1 MMKTFFLCALGCPR
15 RGIDS
20 QKIYNYLESNG
31 YSFTEDYR
39 HANLIVISTCAFV
52 KDRENQS
59 IQALNYYRDNR
70 HNNSKIVVA
79 GCLSKI
85 SPDMIK
91 VYKDIDFLSPREL
104 DNFDDLIGADIKF
117 RDIPEPNKIYS
128 HPLFSEFSA
137 ISTKET
143 KTRFNVRLDSDYD
156 RDDLFTVR
164 LARGCLGNC
173 SYCAIKFAAGTLES
187 KPIGEIL
194 LEFKKGL
201 SQGHR
206 LFTLIAGD
214 TGCYGIDIGTSVVE
228 LLTDIFK
235 IDGAYKLIIKEFNAQ
250 WLIKY
255 HSELETLLTSNYGK
269 IDYIIIPVQSASDKI
284 LRLMQRPYKI
294 ENVKRCLRNLKNK
307 IPQLKITTHIMAGF
321 PGETEEDFQTSVD
334 FIREFAFPYVDIYGY
349 EDRPRTQAS
358 KLEGKIP
365 QEVIDQRIKK
375 LRKAQEDI
383 LVKNAIANK
392 ALRPLVT

>member
-20 QKIYNYLESNG
+20 QKIFNYLASNG
-31 YSFTEDYR
+31 YSFSEDYR

-70 HNNSKIVVA
+70 HDNSKIVVA

-91 VYKDIDFLSPREL
+91 DYKDIDFLSPREL
-104 DNFDDLIGADIKF
+104 DHFDDLIGADIKF
-117 RDIPEPNKIYS
+117 RDIPEPNKIYN
-128 HPLFSEFSA
+128 HPLLYDFAATEPQRM
-137 ISTKET
+137 KP
-143 KTRFNVRLDSDYD
+143 KLNVRLDSAYD
-156 RDDLFTVR
+156 RDDLFTIR

-194 LEFKKGL
+194 LEFKEGL

-214 TGCYGIDIGTSVVE
+214 TGCYGIDIGTSAVA
-228 LLTDIFK
+228 LLEEIFK
-235 IDGAYKLIIKEFNAQ
+235 VDGAYKLIIKEFNAQ

-255 HSELETLLTSNYGK
+255 QCELETLLTTNFDK
-269 IDYIIIPVQSASDKI
+269 IDYIIVPVQSASDKI

-294 ENVKRCLRNLKNK
+294 ENVKSCLRSLKNN
-307 IPQLKITTHIMAGF
+307 IPKLNITTHIMAGF
-321 PGETEEDFQTSVD
+321 PGETEKDFQKSVD

-358 KLEGKIP
+358 KLKGKIP
-365 QEVIDQRIKK
+365 QEVIDRRIKK

-383 LVKNAIANK
+383 LAKST
-392 ALRPLVT
+392 RSH

>member
-1 MMKTFFLCALGCPR
+1 M
-15 RGIDS
+15 
-20 QKIYNYLESNG
+20 
-31 YSFTEDYR
+31 
-39 HANLIVISTCAFV
+39 
-52 KDRENQS
+52 
-59 IQALNYYRDNR
+59 
-70 HNNSKIVVA
+70 
-79 GCLSKI
+79 
-85 SPDMIK
+85 
-91 VYKDIDFLSPREL
+91 
-104 DNFDDLIGADIKF
+104 
-117 RDIPEPNKIYS
+117 
-128 HPLFSEFSA
+128 
-137 ISTKET
+137 
-143 KTRFNVRLDSDYD
+143 
-156 RDDLFTVR
+156 
-164 LARGCLGNC
+164 GNC

-235 IDGAYKLIIKEFNAQ
+235 IDGAYKLIVKEFNAQ

-255 HSELETLLTSNYGK
+255 HSELETLLTSNYDK
-269 IDYIIIPVQSASDKI
+269 IDYIIVPVQSASDKI

-294 ENVKRCLRNLKNK
+294 ENVKRCIRNLKNK
-307 IPQLKITTHIMAGF
+307 IPQLKISTHIMAGF
-321 PGETEEDFQTSVD
+321 PGETEEDFQKSVD

-365 QEVIDQRIKK
+365 QEVIDRRIKK

-383 LVKNAIANK
+383 LAKND
-392 ALRPLVT
+392 RSY

>member
-1 MMKTFFLCALGCPR
+1 MKTFFLCALGCPR

-31 YSFTEDYR
+31 YSFTKDYR

-52 KDRENQS
+52 KDREDQS

-70 HNNSKIVVA
+70 HNNSKIVVS

-91 VYKDIDFLSPREL
+91 EYEDIDFLSPREL
-104 DNFDDLIGADIKF
+104 DNFDELIGADTKF
-117 RDIPEPNKIYS
+117 SDIPEPNKIYS
-128 HPLFSEFSA
+128 HPLLSEFST
-137 ISTKET
+137 IEPPKR
-143 KTRFNVRLDSDYD
+143 KTRLNVRLDSEYD

-173 SYCAIKFAAGTLES
+173 SYCAIKFAAGSLES
-187 KPIGEIL
+187 KPIDEII

-228 LLTDIFK
+228 LLTAIFK

-255 HSELETLLTSNYGK
+255 HSELETLLTTNYDK
-269 IDYIIIPVQSASDKI
+269 IDYIIVPVQSASDKI

-321 PGETEEDFQTSVD
+321 PGETEEDFQKSVD
-334 FIREFAFPYVDIYGY
+334 FIKEFAFPYVDIYGY

-358 KLEGKIP
+358 KLKGKIP
-365 QEVIDQRIKK
+365 QEVIAQRVKK

-383 LVKNAIANK
+383 LVKNAFAHEV
-392 ALRPLVT
+392 LGSFTT

>member
-1 MMKTFFLCALGCPR
+1 MKTFFLCALGCPR

-31 YSFTEDYR
+31 YSFTKDYQ

-52 KDRENQS
+52 KDREDQS

-70 HNNSKIVVA
+70 HNNSKIVVS

-91 VYKDIDFLSPREL
+91 EYEDIDFLSPREL
-104 DNFDDLIGADIKF
+104 DNFDELIGADTKF
-117 RDIPEPNKIYS
+117 SDIPEPNKIYS
-128 HPLFSEFSA
+128 HPLLSEFST
-137 ISTKET
+137 IEPPKR
-143 KTRFNVRLDSDYD
+143 KTRLNVRLDSEYD

-173 SYCAIKFAAGTLES
+173 SYCAIKFAAGSLES
-187 KPIGEIL
+187 KPIDEII

-228 LLTDIFK
+228 LLTAIFK
-235 IDGAYKLIIKEFNAQ
+235 VDGPYKLIIKEFNAQ

-255 HSELETLLTSNYGK
+255 HSELETLLTTNYDK
-269 IDYIIIPVQSASDKI
+269 IDYIIVPVQSASDKI

-294 ENVKRCLRNLKNK
+294 KNVKRCLRNLKNK

-321 PGETEEDFQTSVD
+321 PGEDRRRLPK
-334 FIREFAFPYVDIYGY
+334 IR
-349 EDRPRTQAS
+349 
-358 KLEGKIP
+358 
-365 QEVIDQRIKK
+365 
-375 LRKAQEDI
+375 
-383 LVKNAIANK
+383 
-392 ALRPLVT
+392 

>member
-1 MMKTFFLCALGCPR
+1 MRKTFFLCALGCPR

-31 YSFTEDYR
+31 YSFSEDYR

-70 HNNSKIVVA
+70 HDNSKIVVA

-91 VYKDIDFLSPREL
+91 DYKDIDFLSPREL
-104 DNFDDLIGADIKF
+104 DHFDDLIGADIKF
-117 RDIPEPNKIYS
+117 KDIPEPNKIYS
-128 HPLFSEFSA
+128 HPLLYDFAATEPQRM
-137 ISTKET
+137 KP
-143 KTRFNVRLDSDYD
+143 KLNVRLDSAYD
-156 RDDLFTVR
+156 RDDLFTIR

-194 LEFKKGL
+194 LEFKEGL

-214 TGCYGIDIGTSVVE
+214 TGCYGIDIGTSAVD
-228 LLTDIFK
+228 LLSEIFK
-235 IDGAYKLIIKEFNAQ
+235 VDGAYKLIIKEFNAQ

-255 HSELETLLTSNYGK
+255 QYELETLLTTNFDK
-269 IDYIIIPVQSASDKI
+269 IDYIIVPVQSASDKI

-294 ENVKRCLRNLKNK
+294 EKQHSAIEHNHPHHGGIPRRDRRRLPK
-307 IPQLKITTHIMAGF
+307 I
-321 PGETEEDFQTSVD
+321 
-334 FIREFAFPYVDIYGY
+334 R
-349 EDRPRTQAS
+349 
-358 KLEGKIP
+358 
-365 QEVIDQRIKK
+365 
-375 LRKAQEDI
+375 
-383 LVKNAIANK
+383 
-392 ALRPLVT
+392 

>member
-1 MMKTFFLCALGCPR
+1 MKTFFLCALGCPR

-20 QKIYNYLESNG
+20 QKIFNYLETNG

-39 HANLIVISTCAFV
+39 HAKLIVISTCAFV

-85 SPDMIK
+85 SPDVIRK
-91 VYKDIDFLSPREL
+91 YNDIDFLSPREL

-128 HPLFSEFSA
+128 HPLFYDFSA
-137 ISTKET
+137 IEPQK
-143 KTRFNVRLDSDYD
+143 KKPKLNVRLDSEYD
-156 RDDLFTVR
+156 RDDLFTIR

-214 TGCYGIDIGTSVVE
+214 TGCYRIDIGTSAVE
-228 LLTDIFK
+228 LLSEIFK
-235 IDGAYKLIIKEFNAQ
+235 VDSAYKLIIK
-250 WLIKY
+250 
-255 HSELETLLTSNYGK
+255 
-269 IDYIIIPVQSASDKI
+269 
-284 LRLMQRPYKI
+284 
-294 ENVKRCLRNLKNK
+294 
-307 IPQLKITTHIMAGF
+307 
-321 PGETEEDFQTSVD
+321 
-334 FIREFAFPYVDIYGY
+334 
-349 EDRPRTQAS
+349 DR
-358 KLEGKIP
+358 I
-365 QEVIDQRIKK
+365 
-375 LRKAQEDI
+375 
-383 LVKNAIANK
+383 
-392 ALRPLVT
+392 

>member
-20 QKIYNYLESNG
+20 QKIFNYLVSNG
-31 YSFTEDYR
+31 YSFSEDYR

-70 HNNSKIVVA
+70 HDNSKIVVA

-91 VYKDIDFLSPREL
+91 DYKDIDFLSPREL

-128 HPLFSEFSA
+128 HPLFYDFAA
-137 ISTKET
+137 IEPQK
-143 KTRFNVRLDSDYD
+143 KKPKLNVRLDSAYD
-156 RDDLFTVR
+156 RDDLFTIR

-214 TGCYGIDIGTSVVE
+214 TGCYGIDIGTSAVE
-228 LLTDIFK
+228 LLSEIFK
-235 IDGAYKLIIKEFNAQ
+235 VDGAYKLIIKEFNAQ

-255 HSELETLLTSNYGK
+255 QSELETLLTTNFDK
-269 IDYIIIPVQSASDKI
+269 IDYIIVPVQSASDKI

-294 ENVKRCLRNLKNK
+294 ENVKNCLRSLKNN
-307 IPQLKITTHIMAGF
+307 IPQLNITTHIMAGF
-321 PGETEEDFQTSVD
+321 PGETEEDFQKSVD

-365 QEVIDQRIKK
+365 QEVIDRRIKK

-383 LVKNAIANK
+383 LAKNA
-392 ALRPLVT
+392 RSH